1 MKERL
6 QKILSA
12 RGVAS
17 RRKAEEM
24 LRQGQVSVNG
34 TVAQLGDSADP
45 DADEIRINGQL
56 LPKQEQYIYLMLNK
70 PRGYV
75 TTLSDEKGRP
85 NAAQLVADCGTR
97 GYPVGRLDMDSE
109 GLLLFTNDGSFA
121 NALMHPK
128 HEVKKTYD
136 LWVTGYHPG
145 AEAQLSRPIT
155 LDGYAIRPPKV
166 RLIRAE
172 GQKAKFQVTIHEG
185 RNRQVRRMCEAA
197 GMHCTRLRR
206 VREGSLSLGELPLGK
221 WRHLTAQEVEE
232 LKLEYCHCEPVRTLV
247 WQSPR

>member
-24 LRQGQVSVNG
+24 IQNGLIQVNG
-34 TVAQLGDSADP
+34 ITAQLGDAADP
-45 DADEIRINGQL
+45 EEDEILVEGRPLPAGNDHVYIL
-56 LPKQEQYIYLMLNK
+56 LHK

-85 NAAQLVADCGTR
+85 NAAQLVADCGVR
-97 GYPVGRLDMDSE
+97 VYPVGRLDMDSE
-109 GLLLFTNDGSFA
+109 GLLLFTNDGDFA

-128 HEVKKTYD
+128 HEVNKTYD
-136 LWVTGYHPG
+136 TWVTGYVPG
-145 AEAQLSRPIT
+145 AEVKLSRPIE
-155 LDGYAIRPPKV
+155 LDGYTIRPPKV
-166 RLIRAE
+166 KLIRAD
-172 GQKAKFQVTIHEG
+172 GRKAKFRITIHEG

-197 GMHCTRLRR
+197 GMTVTRLKRIS
-206 VREGSLSLGELPLGK
+206 EGKLSLGDLPQGK
-221 WRHLTAQEVEE
+221 WRYLTAEEVAN
-232 LKLEYCHCEPVRTLV
+232 LR
-247 WQSPR
+247 

>member
-24 LRQGQVSVNG
+24 IEQGLITLNG
-34 TVAQLGDSADP
+34 NIAVLGDTADP
-45 DADEIRINGQL
+45 ETDEILVEGRP
-56 LPKQEQYIYLMLNK
+56 LPSKQEFVYILLHK

-85 NAAQLVADCGTR
+85 NAAQLVSDCGVR
-97 GYPVGRLDMDSE
+97 VYPVGRLDMDSE
-109 GLLLFTNDGSFA
+109 GLLLFTNDGEFA

-128 HEVKKTYD
+128 LEVKKTYD
-136 LWVTGYHPG
+136 TWVNGYVPG
-145 AEAQLSRPIT
+145 SEVKLSRPIE
-155 LDGYAIRPPKV
+155 LDGYMIRPPKV
-166 RLIRAE
+166 KLIRAD
-172 GQKAKFQVTIHEG
+172 GRKAKFQITIHEG

-197 GMHCTRLRR
+197 GMTVTRLKRI
-206 VREGSLSLGELPLGK
+206 REGSLSLGDLPLGK
-221 WRHLTAQEVEE
+221 WRYLTEDEVKN
-232 LKLEYCHCEPVRTLV
+232 LK
-247 WQSPR
+247 